1 MNNGKI
7 SVVVASGKKNRFFP
21 ALSVAL
27 ELRRRS
33 RNISLVWVGKGSRR
47 EQELCRKYRIS
58 LLKSESSSE
67 QYKKTRIQQ
76 MWHSLIDMYRFTKM
90 FGKNRPGA
98 VLAFDAGE
106 CLPVLAAA
114 RLRSVPYYLYEFDSV
129 PSRASTLFSQG
140 ARHVFLGLPIAGHR
154 GLHGCA
160 EWTGVP
166 VRPVLKEYMVH
177 HYPHG
182 FEKGRP
188 TVLIGNIADSDGS
201 ANSLLI
207 NVAKGWASDGIQIL
221 WHSGVFD
228 YERIKCEM
236 KGFRNCYVQ
245 AECSDFYPYY
255 AVSKTVICR
264 PDSWMLSEIAY
275 FGLPC
280 LMFTSFS
287 QKDRHHYINAGVV
300 EMQGWG
306 KRIVGEQ
313 NQCGQINEFVRNIVD
328 NGEIFESMS
337 RRALD
342 NAPSNALAKITGT
355 IVNELTNE
363 KDK

>member
-1 MNNGKI
+1 MSNGKI
-7 SVVVASGKKNRFFP
+7 SVIVVSGKKNRFFP

-33 RNISLVWVGKGSRR
+33 RKISLVWVGKGSRR
-47 EQELCRKYRIS
+47 EQELCRKYRIA
-58 LLKSESSSE
+58 LWKSELSSDPS
-67 QYKKTRIQQ
+67 KKTGIHQ
-76 MWHSLIDMYRFTKM
+76 MWHGLVDMYRFIKI
-90 FGKNRPGA
+90 FGKNKPGA
-98 VLAFDAGE
+98 VVAFGAEE

-140 ARHVFLGLPIAGHR
+140 ARHVFLGLPLAGHR

-166 VRPVLKEYMVH
+166 VRPVLKDYMPH

-188 TVLIGNIADSDGS
+188 TILIGNIADSDGS
-201 ANSLLI
+201 ANSKLI
-207 NVAKGWASDGIQIL
+207 NIAKGWASDGIQIL
-221 WHSGVFD
+221 WQCGVLD
-228 YERIKCEM
+228 YERIRNEMRSYKKC
-236 KGFRNCYVQ
+236 FVQ
-245 AECSDFYPYY
+245 AECGDFYPYY
-255 AVSKTVICR
+255 AVSKIVICR

-280 LMFTSFS
+280 LLLTLSS
-287 QKDRHHYINAGVV
+287 QKDHYHYINAGVV
-300 EMQGWG
+300 DMQGWG
-306 KRIVGEQ
+306 KRVVDEQ
-313 NQCGQINEFVRNIVD
+313 NQIEIINRFVRNIID
-328 NGEIFESMS
+328 NNEMFEMMS

-355 IVNELTNE
+355 IVNELTKEN
-363 KDK
+363 